1 MISII
6 LPTYNEEQNI
16 VMIHE
21 RLAAVA
27 NSMSGNDF
35 EFIFVDDCSMDG
47 TPGVLMEVARA
58 DERVKII
65 RFARNCGSH
74 AAVTAGLQLCTGD
87 IAIML
92 AADLQDPPEIIFPM
106 IAEWEK
112 GTKVV
117 WGVRERREGEGILTL
132 TLSKLFYY
140 LMNRLTDIRQPPTG
154 ADVFLVDKDVIAA
167 FRKAPEKNTSV
178 YMLIAWL
185 GFPQSTITYI
195 KEVRHAGTSKWT
207 TSQRFKLFFDSLI
220 SFSYIPLRVMSLMG
234 SFFASLGFLYGLY
247 LLYNAINGIPI
258 AGWSSLMITVLFI
271 GGFQMIMMGM
281 LGEYLW
287 RTYDEARGR
296 PRFVI
301 EKNTLS
307 EKSILMKAVN
317 EYSAHEEPPS

>member
-16 VMIHE
+16 VKIHE

-27 NSMSGNDF
+27 NSMVGNDF

-47 TPGVLMEVARA
+47 TPGVLKEVARA

-74 AAVTAGLQLCTGD
+74 AAVTAGLHLCTGNV
-87 IAIML
+87 AIML

-112 GTKVV
+112 GAKIV
-117 WGVRERREGEGILTL
+117 WGVRERREGEGLLTR
-132 TLSKLFYY
+132 TLSRLFYY

-167 FRKAPEKNTSV
+167 FRTAPEKNTSV

-185 GFPQSTITYI
+185 GFSQSSITYI

-234 SFFASLGFLYGLY
+234 VFFSSLGFLYGFF
-247 LLYNAINGIPI
+247 LLYNAINGIPV
-258 AGWSSLMITVLFI
+258 AGWSSLMITVLFV

-307 EKSILMKAVN
+307 EKSSTSPGVVSDIV
-317 EYSAHEEPPS
+317 